1 MFVSTAGIHPYLTSP
16 GYGFNTIWQGFRKLR
31 HRSQTGTTTMRAITG
46 SIIGLTLLAS
56 SGVAVAT
63 MISGTI
69 EWPENGVRTQFY
81 QEDIWQIIS
90 DITPD
95 TKAGIKLL
103 SRSDKKFVTKVGM
116 YQKKITRLENMAE
129 IRELNEKQANRL
141 LKWEDRLLQSLN
153 RRNLLDR
160 LLLAGLN
167 EPSEFVVNDQTD
179 NGIYDNAS
187 RESQQEASVPEPS
200 MLILLALGLFCLSI
214 ANGKRAYR
222 PRT

>member
-1 MFVSTAGIHPYLTSP
+1 
-16 GYGFNTIWQGFRKLR
+16 
-31 HRSQTGTTTMRAITG
+31 MRAITG

-103 SRSDKKFVTKVGM
+103 SRSDKKFVTKIGM